1 MTAGEGV
8 ATMRGMNMDTLDELK
23 RSALLAFEGV
33 GNLDAFREKQ
43 VEFLGR
49 KSALT
54 QFLKSL
60 ATLSPDERRELGS
73 RANMAKQEI
82 AEASEMARV
91 RLEAASFDA
100 EKEWIDVTDS
110 GEVLP
115 IGHIHILTQV
125 EQEICDIF
133 RSLGFDIADGP
144 EVETEFYN
152 FDALNVPADHPARDM
167 QDTFWLRQEATNN
180 TQPTTNN
187 KSVRLLLR
195 THTSP
200 VQVRYMETHTP
211 PFRIIV
217 PGRIFRSEA
226 TDASH
231 EHTFYQFESLFV
243 DADVSVGNF
252 KYIAELFFSRFFGKH
267 IDVRL
272 RPSYFP
278 FVEPGFEFDIACTV
292 CDGKGCSSCHGT
304 GWLEVGGAGMVHQN
318 VFEAA
323 GYERDRWKGFAW
335 GFGTNRLAMM
345 KYKIPDI
352 RLFQSGDL
360 RFLTQF

>member
-1 MTAGEGV
+1 
-8 ATMRGMNMDTLDELK
+8 MNRDELT
-23 RSALLAFEGV
+23 LLKKNAIESFE
-33 GNLDAFREKQ
+33 AAKTEEEFRVFE

-49 KSALT
+49 KSSLN
-54 QFLKSL
+54 QFLKTLS
-60 ATLSPDERRELGS
+60 TLSPEERREFGAFGNDVKRDILAA
-73 RANMAKQEI
+73 RDAAK
-82 AEASEMARV
+82 V
-91 RLEAASFDA
+91 RLEDLAFDA
-100 EKEWIDVTDS
+100 DREWIDVTDP
-110 GEVLP
+110 GTKLP
-115 IGHIHILTQV
+115 VGHLHILTHV
-125 EQEICDIF
+125 ERDILDIF
-133 RSLGFDIADGP
+133 RSLGFDVADGP

-152 FDALNVPADHPARDM
+152 FDALNIPADHPARDM
-167 QDTFWLRQEATNN
+167 QDTFWLRQGTG
-180 TQPTTNN
+180 N
-187 KSVRLLLR
+187 KEQETGKSKRLLLR

-243 DADVSVGNF
+243 DKEVSVGHF
-252 KYIAELFFSRFFGKH
+252 KYVAELFFTRFFGKK
-267 IDVRL
+267 IGIRL
-272 RPSYFP
+272 RPSFFP

-292 CDGKGCSSCHGT
+292 CDGTGCSSCHKT
-304 GWLEVGGAGMVHQN
+304 GWLEIGGAGMVHQN

-323 GYERDRWKGFAW
+323 GYERNVWKGFAW

-360 RFLTQF
+360 RFLNQF

>member
-1 MTAGEGV
+1 MEA
-8 ATMRGMNMDTLDELK
+8 MNRDTLDALR

-33 GNLDAFREKQ
+33 ETAEALREKQ
-43 VEFLGR
+43 VEFTGR

-54 QFLKSL
+54 QFLKTLS
-60 ATLSPDERRELGS
+60 TLSPDERRELGS
-73 RANMAKQEI
+73 RANAVKQEI
-82 AEASEMARV
+82 AEASERARV
-91 RLEAASFDA
+91 RLESASFDA
-100 EKEWIDVTDS
+100 EKEWIDVTDP

-115 IGHIHILTQV
+115 VGHLHVLTRV
-125 EQEICDIF
+125 EREICDIF
-133 RSLGFDIADGP
+133 RSLGFAVADGP
-144 EVETEFYN
+144 EIETEFYN

-167 QDTFWLRQEATNN
+167 QDTFWIRQ
-180 TQPTTNN
+180 QSTTDNRQSVTGSG
-187 KSVRLLLR
+187 KSQRLLLR

-200 VQVRYMETHTP
+200 VQVRYMESHTP

-243 DADVSVGNF
+243 DANVSVGHF

-267 IDVRL
+267 VGVRL

-304 GWLEVGGAGMVHQN
+304 GWLEVGGAGMVHQR

-323 GYERDRWKGFAW
+323 GYERGRWKGFAW

-360 RFLTQF
+360 RFLNQF

>member
-1 MTAGEGV
+1 M
-8 ATMRGMNMDTLDELK
+8 MGMNRDTLDALK
-23 RSALLAFEGV
+23 QSAILAFEKAET
-33 GNLDAFREKQ
+33 LEALREKQ
-43 VEFLGR
+43 VEFMGR

-60 ATLSPDERRELGS
+60 STLSPDERRALGGY
-73 RANMAKQEI
+73 ANTVKQDI
-82 AEASEMARV
+82 AEANEVARA
-91 RLEAASFDA
+91 RLESASFDA
-100 EKEWIDVTDS
+100 EKEWIDVTDP

-115 IGHIHILTQV
+115 VGHLHILTQV
-125 EQEICDIF
+125 EQEICTIF
-133 RSLGFDIADGP
+133 RSLGFDVADGP

-167 QDTFWLRQEATNN
+167 QDTFWLRQP
-180 TQPTTNN
+180 QTTNN
-187 KSVRLLLR
+187 EQRTMKNTLEGEARSRRLLLR

-200 VQVRYMETHTP
+200 VQVRYMESHTP

-243 DADVSVGNF
+243 DADVSVGHF

-267 IDVRL
+267 VGVRL

-304 GWLEVGGAGMVHQN
+304 GWLEVGGAGMVHQR

-323 GYERDRWKGFAW
+323 GYDRDRWKGFAW

-360 RFLTQF
+360 RFLNQF

>member
-1 MTAGEGV
+1 MWGV
-8 ATMRGMNMDTLDELK
+8 ATIVDMNRDTLDTLK
-23 RSALLAFEGV
+23 RSAFLAFEGV
-33 GNLDAFREKQ
+33 ETPDAFREKQ

-60 ATLSPDERRELGS
+60 STLSPDERRELGS

-82 AEASEMARV
+82 VEASERARV

-100 EKEWIDVTDS
+100 EKEWVDVTDT
-110 GEVLP
+110 GETFPVGHLHVL
-115 IGHIHILTQV
+115 TRV

-133 RSLGFDIADGP
+133 RSLGFEIADGP

-152 FDALNVPADHPARDM
+152 FDALNVPAYHPARDM
-167 QDTFWLRQEATNN
+167 QDTFWIEPSGNGQSAAP
-180 TQPTTNN
+180 TQ
-187 KSVRLLLR
+187 KSSRLLLR

-200 VQVRYMETHTP
+200 VQVRHMETHTP

-243 DADVSVGNF
+243 DTDVSVGNF

-267 IDVRL
+267 VEVRL

-292 CDGKGCSSCHGT
+292 CDGNGCSSCHGT

-323 GYERDRWKGFAW
+323 GYARDRWKGFAW

-360 RFLTQF
+360 RFLNQF

>member
-1 MTAGEGV
+1 MNTDTLEELRRSAVSTFEGV
-8 ATMRGMNMDTLDELK
+8 KTLDEL
-23 RSALLAFEGV
+23 R
-33 GNLDAFREKQ
+33 DRQ

-49 KSALT
+49 KSVLT

-60 ATLSPDERRELGS
+60 SSLSPDERRERGS
-73 RANMAKQEI
+73 RANEIKREISEAYEAAKL
-82 AEASEMARV
+82 
-91 RLEAASFDA
+91 RLESASFDA
-100 EKEWIDVTDS
+100 EKEWIDVTDP
-110 GEVLP
+110 GEALP
-115 IGHIHILTQV
+115 VGHLHISTRV
-125 EQEICDIF
+125 EREICDIF
-133 RSLGFDIADGP
+133 RSLGFDISDGP

-167 QDTFWLRQEATNN
+167 QDTFWLKPTNN
-180 TQPTTNN
+180 EQRTTNN
-187 KSVRLLLR
+187 RSRRLLLR

-211 PFRIIV
+211 PLRIIV

-243 DADVSVGNF
+243 DTTVSVGHF
-252 KYIAELFFSRFFGKH
+252 KYVAELFFSRFFGKH
-267 IDVRL
+267 TAIRL
-272 RPSYFP
+272 RPSFFP
-278 FVEPGFEFDIACTV
+278 FVEPGFEFDIACTM
-292 CDGKGCSSCHGT
+292 CGGAGCSSCHGT
-304 GWLEVGGAGMVHQN
+304 GWLEIGGAGMVNQK

-360 RFLTQF
+360 RFLNQF

>member
-1 MTAGEGV
+1 
-8 ATMRGMNMDTLDELK
+8 MNTDTLEALKVSAVSAFESVKTLDEL
-23 RSALLAFEGV
+23 R
-33 GNLDAFREKQ
+33 DRQ

-60 ATLSPDERRELGS
+60 VSLSPDERRELGAFGNTLK
-73 RANMAKQEI
+73 REIFDAYETAKL
-82 AEASEMARV
+82 
-91 RLEAASFDA
+91 RLESASFDA
-100 EKEWIDVTDS
+100 EKEWIDVTDP
-110 GEVLP
+110 GAVLP
-115 IGHIHILTQV
+115 VGHLHILTQV
-125 EQEICDIF
+125 EQEISDIF
-133 RSLGFDIADGP
+133 CSLGFDIADGP

-152 FDALNVPADHPARDM
+152 FDALNIPADHPARDM
-167 QDTFWLRQEATNN
+167 QDTFWLRQKISND
-180 TQPTTNN
+180 QFSISKN
-187 KSVRLLLR
+187 KGQRLLLR

-200 VQVRYMETHTP
+200 VQVRYMEAHEP

-243 DADVSVGNF
+243 DTNVSVGHF
-252 KYIAELFFSRFFGKH
+252 KYVAELFFSRFFGKH
-267 IDVRL
+267 IGIRL

-304 GWLEVGGAGMVHQN
+304 GWLEIGGAGMVNQK

-360 RFLTQF
+360 RFLNQF

>member
-1 MTAGEGV
+1 
-8 ATMRGMNMDTLDELK
+8 MNTDVLEAI
-23 RSALLAFEGV
+23 RVSALDAFEGV
-33 GNLDAFREKQ
+33 KALSEFRARE

-49 KSALT
+49 KSALN

-60 ATLSPDERRELGS
+60 SSLPPEERRGCGS
-73 RANMAKQEI
+73 RANEIKREVTAAYEAAK
-82 AEASEMARV
+82 V
-91 RLEAASFDA
+91 RLEGMAFDA
-100 EKEWIDVTDS
+100 EAEWIDVTDP

-115 IGHIHILTQV
+115 VGHLHILTRV
-125 EQEICDIF
+125 ERDICDIF
-133 RSLGFDIADGP
+133 RSLGFDVADGP

-167 QDTFWLRQEATNN
+167 QDTFWLRQKAVSS
-180 TQPTTNN
+180 QQLAVSK
-187 KSVRLLLR
+187 KSSRLLLR

-243 DADVSVGNF
+243 DREVSVGHF
-252 KYIAELFFSRFFGKH
+252 KYVAELFFSRFFGKH
-267 IDVRL
+267 INIRL

-292 CDGKGCSSCHGT
+292 CDGRGCSSCHGT
-304 GWLEVGGAGMVHQN
+304 GWLEIGGAGMVNQK

-323 GYERDRWKGFAW
+323 GYPRDRWKGFAW

-345 KYKIPDI
+345 KYKIPDV

-360 RFLTQF
+360 RFLNQF

>member
-1 MTAGEGV
+1 
-8 ATMRGMNMDTLDELK
+8 MNTDTLDELK
-23 RSALLAFEGV
+23 KSALLAFEGV
-33 GNLDAFREKQ
+33 ETLEALREKQ
-43 VEFLGR
+43 VEFMGR

-54 QFLKSL
+54 LFLKSL
-60 ATLSPDERRELGS
+60 ATLSPEERRELGS
-73 RANMAKQEI
+73 RANAAKREI
-82 AEASEMARV
+82 AEACEAAAT
-91 RLEAASFDA
+91 RLESASFDA
-100 EKEWIDVTDS
+100 EKEWIDVTDP
-110 GEVLP
+110 GDVLP
-115 IGHIHILTQV
+115 VGHLHILTQV
-125 EQEICDIF
+125 EREICDIF
-133 RSLGFDIADGP
+133 RSLGFAVADGP

-152 FDALNVPADHPARDM
+152 FDALNVPMDHPARDM
-167 QDTFWLRQEATNN
+167 QDTFWLRQENS
-180 TQPTTNN
+180 
-187 KSVRLLLR
+187 KSQLPNSKKESLQLLLR

-200 VQVRYMETHTP
+200 VQVRYMESHTP

-243 DADVSVGNF
+243 DTDVSVGHF

-267 IDVRL
+267 VGVRL

-304 GWLEVGGAGMVHQN
+304 GWLEVGGAGMVHQR

-323 GYERDRWKGFAW
+323 GYKRDQWKGFAW

-360 RFLTQF
+360 RFLNQF